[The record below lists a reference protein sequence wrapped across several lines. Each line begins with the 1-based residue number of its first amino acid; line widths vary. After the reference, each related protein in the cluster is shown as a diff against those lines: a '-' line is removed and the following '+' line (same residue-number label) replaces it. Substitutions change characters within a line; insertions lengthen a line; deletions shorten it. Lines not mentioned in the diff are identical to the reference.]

1 MVLQQYVTMLSRKWL
16 IHTPRGSGEGKE
28 NMEGQIELL
37 DYLKSLEKKGFDILD
52 YIPTGHENAVTRAY
66 LCSATGLDDRTVRY
80 AISQAR
86 REMPILN
93 MQDGSGYFI
102 PDMNLA
108 EERSLLKRY
117 VQQETSRGKQIFWS
131 LMGARKTLRNC
142 GIDWRDVS

>member
-1 MVLQQYVTMLSRKWL
+1 M

-37 DYLKSLEKKGFDILD
+37 DYLKSLEEKGFDILD
-52 YIPTGHENAVTRAY
+52 YIPTGHANAVTRAY
-66 LCSATGLDDRTVRY
+66 LCSVTGLDDRTVRY

-102 PDMNLA
+102 PDMNLL
-108 EERSLLKRY
+108 EEQLLLKRY
-117 VQQETSRGKQIFWS
+117 VQQETSRLKSIGWS
-131 LMGARKTLRNC
+131 LKAARKTLQNC